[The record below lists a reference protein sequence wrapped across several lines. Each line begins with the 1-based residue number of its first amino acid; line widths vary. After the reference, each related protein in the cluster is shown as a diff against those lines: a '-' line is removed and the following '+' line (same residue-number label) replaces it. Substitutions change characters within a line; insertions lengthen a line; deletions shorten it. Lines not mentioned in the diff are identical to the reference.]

1 MTLFRIDELRS
12 ELDEVTR
19 VKDNLERV
27 TFQLA
32 DEMRQLRTKF
42 ETQTLDL
49 VSTVNDLKHRSKRLE
64 DDNRQL
70 VCNA

>member
-1 MTLFRIDELRS
+1 
-12 ELDEVTR
+12 VTR

-32 DEMRQLRTKF
+32 DEMRQIKTKLD
-42 ETQTLDL
+42 TQTVDL
-49 VSTVNDLKHRSKRLE
+49 VSTVNELKHRSKRLE

-70 VCNA
+70 VIFIVTSF

>member
-1 MTLFRIDELRS
+1 M
-12 ELDEVTR
+12 TR

-32 DEMRQLRTKF
+32 DEMRQIKTKLD
-42 ETQTLDL
+42 TQTVDL
-49 VSTVNDLKHRSKRLE
+49 VSTVNELKHRSKRLE

-70 VCNA
+70 VIFIVTSF